1 MERFQSLVGRNSKQ
15 LSQHVSKALKLLQY
29 LFSLL
34 CEATRNTIRTK
45 IYYLKIIYLI
55 IITFAA
61 QFKTI
66 HQIFKLN
73 CISCSC
79 KFLALTCLW
88 LSIDFT
94 LQAKKRE
101 FKIFHR
107 QTKMAVKLIQH
118 NNIVLI
124 SNNDDHSWL

>member
-1 MERFQSLVGRNSKQ
+1 MKHNKD
-15 LSQHVSKALKLLQY
+15 KDILL
-29 LFSLL
+29 
-34 CEATRNTIRTK
+34 E
-45 IYYLKIIYLI
+45 IIYLI

-61 QFKTI
+61 QFKNNSSSIQT
-66 HQIFKLN
+66 KLYVN
-73 CISCSC
+73 CSC
-79 KFLALTCLW
+79 MFLAQTCLW

-94 LQAKKRE
+94 LQAEKRE

-107 QTKMAVKLIQH
+107 ETEMAVKLIQH